1 VGVLNRVSK
10 SQRAS
15 LCMLTALL
23 LSSSSCKSD
32 RRASTSDSPS
42 VAPPASQVAAT
53 QEFCGRTPGARRECA
68 GQLET
73 DWASMTGD
81 SFHVATEKFMKRLG
95 YGRLQPRLPRA
106 QGGSK
111 VPSIVAPLDDAD
123 TIQPNYIGSPVV
135 FAMMLP
141 LTGAVEKRFGLD
153 GSNSASYWMVLDPS
167 PKADSST
174 WTLVRLHKTGG
185 NWAFTTSSRKGQW
198 TTCTKTHKTPAFPY
212 ADFMTCDQAAE
223 LPLSLFADATTLK
236 ELAKTVNLVGRTGDE
251 PVWIFCPAGCCEAS
265 Y

>member
-1 VGVLNRVSK
+1 MGIPNRVSK
-10 SQRAS
+10 SGPAMS
-15 LCMLTALL
+15 ITCFALL
-23 LSSSSCKSD
+23 LLSGACKGN
-32 RRASTSDSPS
+32 RGAPPTDSPS
-42 VAPPASQVAAT
+42 AVQPVSPVAVT
-53 QEFCGRTPGARRECA
+53 QEYCGRTPGARRECA

-73 DWASMTGD
+73 NWASMTGD
-81 SFHVATEKFMKRLG
+81 AFHDATEKFMKRLG

-106 QGGSK
+106 QGAAK
-111 VPSIVAPLDDAD
+111 VPAVVAPLDDAD

-141 LTGAVEKRFGLD
+141 LSAEVEKRFGLD
-153 GSNSASYWMVLDPS
+153 ASNSASYWMVLDPS
-167 PKADSST
+167 SKPDSST

-185 NWAFTTSSRKGQW
+185 NWAFTTSSQKGRW
-198 TTCTKTHKTPAFPY
+198 KTCANAHKTPAFPY

-223 LPLSLFADATTLK
+223 LPLSLFADGTTLK
-236 ELAKTVNLVGRTGDE
+236 ELAKAVNLVGRTGDE